1 MSEIFKRL
9 NDLSEAQLFT
19 LVEAIDA
26 EMERRAKSVEEV
38 PDSARRRAVQRQQS
52 YRRRV
57 GTSAPAVKES
67 GLGKSAGP
75 RKAA

>member
-38 PDSARRRAVQRQQS
+38 PDSGAAARCNASKVTGGAWGLRRRR
-52 YRRRV
+52 
-57 GTSAPAVKES
+57 
-67 GLGKSAGP
+67 
-75 RKAA
+75 